1 MKFYVDSFLFFFF
14 PKTLKILLPCLLC
27 IISKKMSAVI
37 ILASFEGSVLPP
49 LCFHFSLIIFG
60 FGQFMIHPF
69 CVCVCVC
76 VCVCACVCM
85 SMCLVK
91 LK

>member
-1 MKFYVDSFLFFFF
+1 
-14 PKTLKILLPCLLC
+14 
-27 IISKKMSAVI
+27 MSAVI

-69 CVCVCVC
+69 C
-76 VCVCACVCM
+76 ACVYVHVHVLGKTEVEI
-85 SMCLVK
+85 SSQSV
-91 LK
+91 

>member
-1 MKFYVDSFLFFFF
+1 MLIVFFFF
-14 PKTLKILLPCLLC
+14 FLESLKILLPCLLC
-27 IISKKMSAVI
+27 IISKEMSAVI
-37 ILASFEGSVLPP
+37 ILACFEGSVLPP

-76 VCVCACVCM
+76 VHVCACPCAW
-85 SMCLVK
+85 
-91 LK
+91 